1 MEIFSYV
8 EAIMEDAFPFSR
20 AYAYLGSYSI
30 GHWNQSEE
38 ASALM
43 EGMPLASSSECKDF
57 FLVLYS

>member
-1 MEIFSYV
+1 
-8 EAIMEDAFPFSR
+8 MEDAFPFSR